1 MNKNKFKYA
10 LLGLG
15 LLAACAAGVF
25 SGPTASLDSDILLR
39 LRLPRTLLAALAGAA
54 LGACGCAM
62 QGVLRNPLADPY
74 IMGTSAG
81 AGLGAVIALALGLSN
96 PGAGF
101 YALACAGA
109 FGATLFAYYMAR
121 SGGKTSPASL
131 VLSGVMVSSFC
142 GALILFFVLARQ
154 RESFSALIFIMGNVN
169 EGGTGQLV
177 GAALLLLI
185 GLALLAPISRGL
197 DALSL
202 GEEKAFY
209 LGLETEKLKLR
220 AFLGASILACAAVSA
235 AGTVGFIGL
244 AAPHLMRAFF
254 GPGNR
259 RLLLVSALFGAGA
272 LMALDAAARTILAP
286 AEVPAGVLAALCG
299 APFFL
304 YLLKRN
310 KHEFF

>member
-1 MNKNKFKYA
+1 MKNVKFKYF
-10 LLGLG
+10 LLCAGV
-15 LLAACAAGVF
+15 LAACAAGIF
-25 SGPTASLDSDILLR
+25 SGPTASLDADILLR
-39 LRLPRTLLAALAGAA
+39 LRLPRTALAALAGAA

-81 AGLGAVIALALGLSN
+81 AGLGAVIALALGLAN
-96 PGAGF
+96 PGLGF
-101 YALACAGA
+101 YLLACLGA
-109 FGATLFAYYMAR
+109 FGATAFAYFMAR
-121 SGGKTSPASL
+121 SGGRTSPASL

-154 RESFSALIFIMGNVN
+154 RESFSALIFIMGSVN
-169 EGGTGQLV
+169 EGGPAQLI
-177 GAALLLLI
+177 GAAALLLL
-185 GLALLAPISRGL
+185 GLAFIAPITRGL

-209 LGLETEKLKLR
+209 LGLEPEKLKLR
-220 AFLGASILACAAVSA
+220 AFLGASILACGAVSA

-259 RLLLVSALFGAGA
+259 RLLLVSSLFGAGA
-272 LMALDAAARTILAP
+272 LMALDAAARTVLAP
-286 AEVPAGVLAALCG
+286 AEVPAGVLAALGG

-310 KHEFF
+310 RHEFF